1 MTLVELLVVVMIL
14 GLLAATVLPNLADTG
29 EDRRLREGV
38 RSVSSFVASCQGR
51 SLEQPAGGGL
61 WIEVLPNQMG
71 SSSIALDLA
80 AAAIAPPYSGNMTT
94 SGLTGLSAAGGASL
108 GQSTSANATFTP
120 APDDVRP
127 STPVTGPYLIR
138 FRGSNTW
145 FDFTPSSATAGV
157 VSMRSSAGQTSANTA
172 WPSASPTNPVPYEIL
187 GPPTRDSAAS
197 LTLIERVAIDLTNS
211 TLGSQSLL
219 TGGVFSQVV
228 IVFDKTGRPVQLIRV
243 PSSGSTLRDP
253 IQDPVFLLVAAI
265 ESIQEGKSLTD
276 PRSTWI
282 AIDPRGGIPRVAE
295 VNTSGTNIVEK
306 QAYVRSGAFQTGR

>member
-1 MTLVELLVVVMIL
+1 MTLVELLVVVLIL
-14 GLLAATVLPNLADTG
+14 GLLAVTVLPNLADTG

-61 WIEVLPNQMG
+61 WIEVLPNPMG

-80 AAAIAPPYSGNMTT
+80 GANIASAYSGDTT
-94 SGLTGLSAAGGASL
+94 NSGLTGLSSTGGGWL
-108 GQSTSANATFTP
+108 GQATSANATFT
-120 APDDVRP
+120 DVNPP
-127 STPVTGPYLIR
+127 SSAPYLIR
-138 FRGSNTW
+138 FRGSSSW
-145 FDFTPSSATAGV
+145 FDFTPSSVTAGL

-172 WPSASPTNPVPYEIL
+172 WPSASPANPVSYEIL
-187 GPPTRDSAAS
+187 GAPTRDSAAS

-211 TLGSQSLL
+211 TLGAQPLL
-219 TGGVFSQVV
+219 GGVACDQIV

-243 PSSGSTLRDP
+243 PSSGSTLRDA

-295 VNTSGTNIVEK
+295 MNTSGSNIIQK
-306 QAYVRSGAFQTGR
+306 QSYVRSGAFQSGR